1 MAAALAGRRALVT
14 GSTSGIGL
22 GIARSLAAA
31 GCGVVHHGLGSPS
44 EIEALVKA
52 TADDHGVSATFAEA
66 DLLEVCEIE
75 EMMAQHDD
83 IDILVRGLL
92 LPISLRP
99 RLRGGKTGRVT
110 RSCCAGE
117 QRGDTARLTARGF
130 QHRALGRRPGY
141 QVSTTADL

>member
-1 MAAALAGRRALVT
+1 MAVALAGRRALVT

-66 DLLEVCEIE
+66 DLLEVGEIE

-92 LPISLRP
+92 LCCYPFHSGRACEVEK
-99 RLRGGKTGRVT
+99 RGG
-110 RSCCAGE
+110 
-117 QRGDTARLTARGF
+117 
-130 QHRALGRRPGY
+130 
-141 QVSTTADL
+141 